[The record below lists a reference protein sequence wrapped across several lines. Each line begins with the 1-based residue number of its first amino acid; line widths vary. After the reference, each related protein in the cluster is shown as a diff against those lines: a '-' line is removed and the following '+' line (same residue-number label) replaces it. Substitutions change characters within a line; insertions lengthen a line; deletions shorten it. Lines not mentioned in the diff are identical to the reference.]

1 MQTGDEA
8 DEHRSH
14 SATAQGDGVSG
25 RLEGRRAIV
34 TGAGSG
40 IGAAVAKRLRADG
53 ALVLTADVK
62 GEVDFVADLAVS
74 EANAAL
80 VSAALAAMGGLDTVV
95 PCAGISAFHALEGH
109 DDAYFQRVLDVN
121 LIAVFRLVREAVP
134 HLKAHGAGR
143 IVTIG
148 STTSSYGDEGLCA
161 YAASKHA
168 VLGFTKAVA
177 AELGPFGVTATCVQ
191 PGAIATPMTAPAFE
205 QMPEYK
211 TFWENKAPLRRL
223 GTPEDIAD
231 VVAFLCSDDARF
243 VSGHGLWVDGG
254 AMGRH

>member
-1 MQTGDEA
+1 M
-8 DEHRSH
+8 
-14 SATAQGDGVSG
+14 SG
-25 RLEGRRAIV
+25 RLHGRRAIV

-40 IGAAVAKRLRADG
+40 IGAAVAAKLLADG
-53 ALVLTADVK
+53 AEVFTADVQ
-62 GEVDFVADLAVS
+62 GDVDFTADLTGDAVNS
-74 EANAAL
+74 RLVAEA
-80 VSAALAAMGGLDTVV
+80 VEAMGGLDTVV
-95 PCAGISAFHALEGH
+95 PCAGVSAFHPLEGH
-109 DDAYFQRVLDVN
+109 DDAYFLRVLDVN
-121 LIAVFRLVREAVP
+121 LIAVFRLVREATP

-148 STTSSYGDEGLCA
+148 STTSSYGEEGLCA

-168 VLGFTKAVA
+168 VLGFTKSVA

-205 QMPEYK
+205 QMPEYQ

-223 GTPEDIAD
+223 GRPEDIAD
-231 VVAFLCSDDARF
+231 VVTFLCSEDARF

>member
-1 MQTGDEA
+1 M
-8 DEHRSH
+8 
-14 SATAQGDGVSG
+14 SG
-25 RLEGRRAIV
+25 RLDGRRAIV

-40 IGAAVAKRLRADG
+40 IGAAVATRLSADG
-53 ALVLTADVK
+53 ARVFTADLQ
-62 GEVDFVADLAVS
+62 GEVDFTADLTGKD
-74 EANAAL
+74 ANADL
-80 VSAALAAMGGLDTVV
+80 VAKALAAMGGLDTVV
-95 PCAGISAFHALEGH
+95 PCAGISAFHPLEGH
-109 DDAYFQRVLDVN
+109 DDAYFLRVLEVN
-121 LIAVFRLVREAVP
+121 LVAVFRLIREATP

-148 STTSSYGDEGLCA
+148 STTSAYGDEGLSA
-161 YAASKHA
+161 YSASKHA
-168 VLGFTKAVA
+168 VLGFTKSVA

-223 GTPEDIAD
+223 GTPQDIAD
-231 VVAFLCSDDARF
+231 VVAFLCSEDARF

-254 AMGRH
+254 AMVRH

>member
-1 MQTGDEA
+1 M
-8 DEHRSH
+8 
-14 SATAQGDGVSG
+14 SG
-25 RLEGRRAIV
+25 RLQGRRAIV

-40 IGAAVAKRLRADG
+40 IGAAVADRLRRDG
-53 ALVLTADVK
+53 ARVFTADIQA
-62 GEVDFVADLAVS
+62 GVDFAADLTGA
-74 EANAAL
+74 EANATL
-80 VSAALAAMGGLDTVV
+80 VKAAVAAMGGLDTVV
-95 PCAGISAFHALEGH
+95 PCAGISAFHPLEGH
-109 DDAYFQRVLDVN
+109 DDAYFLRVLEVN

-134 HLKAHGAGR
+134 YLKAHGAGR

-148 STTSSYGDEGLCA
+148 STTSTYGDEGLSA
-161 YAASKHA
+161 YSASKHA
-168 VLGFTKAVA
+168 VLGFTRSIA

-205 QMPEYK
+205 QMPEYR

-231 VVAFLCSDDARF
+231 VVAFLCSEDARF

-254 AMGRH
+254 AMARH